1 MLDFHVWPS
10 LDGPKE
16 LITTLEFPLLA
27 SLSTIAGMP
36 STWMEIGTWL
46 TAIGPQGCY
55 DVLQINPIFKLLVNI
70 VILQFNL
77 IKTAYNCTVTFLF
90 LRFLR
95 SEHNSPENLI
105 YEYDDFYFITEPDQ
119 LCLTHYP
126 EDPVWLLLKAPILTK
141 EKFEEYPLLKSY
153 FFTSGMHLL
162 NDCSLGVAHA
172 KYGEWFRSGIY
183 FQSADHLSQSVE
195 LLLAFN
201 VLYCYFYILI
211 FLEIFYFILKELL

>member
-1 MLDFHVWPS
+1 M
-10 LDGPKE
+10 
-16 LITTLEFPLLA
+16 I
-27 SLSTIAGMP
+27 
-36 STWMEIGTWL
+36 
-46 TAIGPQGCY
+46 CC
-55 DVLQINPIFKLLVNI
+55 I
-70 VILQFNL
+70 VSS
-77 IKTAYNCTVTFLF
+77 

-95 SEHNSPENLI
+95 SEHNSPENLV

-172 KYGEWFRSGIY
+172 KYGQSFGSGIY
-183 FQSADHLSQSVE
+183 FQSMDHLRITPINRIIALHLMFSTV
-195 LLLAFN
+195 
-201 VLYCYFYILI
+201 VLYFSIS
-211 FLEIFYFILKELL
+211 